1 MRDADNLPEVMADIL
16 ERRKP
21 DRLVIKALLDEDA
34 DGLVAAVSMFMR
46 QHGLSA
52 AESLIRKIPA
62 REGE

>member
-1 MRDADNLPEVMADIL
+1 MRDADNLPEVVADIL

-34 DGLVAAVSMFMR
+34 DGLVAAATMFMR